1 MTQGRRKGEK
11 LRVLGWLMVLG
22 GLLIMSVGLFLEQ
35 MSPPTVS
42 SLGLIL
48 SLAGIAVLAK
58 RIGQEEEEEEPEVQ
72 EARVD

>member
-1 MTQGRRKGEK
+1 LTQGRRKGEK

>member
-1 MTQGRRKGEK
+1 
-11 LRVLGWLMVLG
+11 
-22 GLLIMSVGLFLEQ
+22 MSVGLFLEQ